1 MDIFS
6 SVFVYAFVSLF
17 AIVNPI
23 GMSAVFLELTKK
35 FSTEHR
41 HAAAY
46 LIAVYGAILLL
57 ATFFIGPYI
66 LRFFGISLPSIQ
78 VAGGI
83 LVFYSA
89 WGMLNIKSKSNA
101 DEEKTSPSKD
111 SSWSDSLFFP
121 LTMPITAGAGSI
133 AVTIAMAARFEKE
146 NVYNLQTISAS
157 LAAIILVFIT
167 VAICYRYADS
177 IFDKLGTTGTSVVGS
192 LSAFILLA
200 IGVTVIWQGILGLI
214 MPIIN
219 HLH

>member
-1 MDIFS
+1 MDVFS
-6 SVFVYAFVSLF
+6 NVFVYAFVSLF

-23 GMSAVFLELTKK
+23 GMSAVFLEFTKK
-35 FSTEHR
+35 FSNEHR

-46 LIAVYGAILLL
+46 LIAIYGTILLI

-89 WGMLNIKSKSNA
+89 WGMLNTKTKPSA
-101 DEEKTSPSKD
+101 EEEKVSMPKGV
-111 SSWSDSLFFP
+111 WSDTIFFP

-146 NVYNLQTISAS
+146 NVYDIPTISAAI
-157 LAAIILVFIT
+157 AAIILVFVT
-167 VAICYRYADS
+167 VAICYRYADN
-177 IFDKLGTTGTSVVGS
+177 IFSKLGRTGTSVVGS

-200 IGVTVIWQGILGLI
+200 IAVTVIWEGILGLI
-214 MPIIN
+214 MPLISP
-219 HLH
+219 LH

>member
-1 MDIFS
+1 MEVFS
-6 SVFVYAFVSLF
+6 HVFVYAFVSLF

-35 FSTEHR
+35 FSDDQR

-46 LIAVYGAILLL
+46 LIAIYGTILLI
-57 ATFFIGPYI
+57 ATFFAGPYV
-66 LRFFGISLPSIQ
+66 LKFFGISLPSIQ

-89 WGMLNIKSKSNA
+89 WGMLNTKPKSSA
-101 DEEKTSPSKD
+101 EEEKTSIPKGN
-111 SSWSDSLFFP
+111 WSDIIFFP

-146 NVYNLQTISAS
+146 NMYTIATVSAS
-157 LAAIILVFIT
+157 MAAIILVFVL
-167 VAICYRYADS
+167 VAICYRYADN
-177 IFDKLGTTGTSVVGS
+177 IFNKLGKTGTSIVGS

-214 MPIIN
+214 MPVLN
-219 HLH
+219 PLS

>member
-1 MDIFS
+1 MDVFG
-6 SVFVYAFVSLF
+6 SVFIYAFVSLF
-17 AIVNPI
+17 SIVNPI

-35 FSTEHR
+35 FSDDRR

-46 LIAVYGAILLL
+46 LIALYGSILLL

-89 WGMLNIKSKSNA
+89 WGMLNTKPKISHE
-101 DEEKTSPSKD
+101 EEKMETAIGTD
-111 SSWSDSLFFP
+111 NLFFP

-133 AVTIAMAARFEKE
+133 AVTIALAARFGTA
-146 NVYNLQTISAS
+146 NPYAFQTISAS
-157 LAAIILVFIT
+157 ITAIILVFIT
-167 VAICYRYADS
+167 VAICYRYAGS
-177 IFDKLGTTGTSVVGS
+177 LFNKLGTTGTSVIGS

-200 IGVTVIWQGILGLI
+200 IGVTVIWEGILGLV
-214 MPIIN
+214 MPVIS